1 MKRAFDIIARFVFLA
16 CALGVFAA
24 VGAWETDHITF
35 LRAMVQVLAC
45 GCALLL
51 MGAVQEFIC
60 KK

>member
-1 MKRAFDIIARFVFLA
+1 MKRFIDIIARFVFLA

-24 VGAWETDHITF
+24 VGAWETEHITF

-45 GCALLL
+45 GGAVLL
-51 MGAVQEFIC
+51 MGAVQASIC